1 MTQGPITKQLLL
13 FALPLMFGN
22 IFQMMYNT
30 VDVIVVGNFVGK
42 EALAAVGST
51 TTIINMLVFFFN
63 GFSIGAGVVIGYHF
77 GAKDEEKLHTAIETT
92 MTMTF
97 LLCIAFTAIGMGY
110 VKPMLRLM
118 ATPEDVFPD
127 AVRYLTIYFA
137 GIAGLLLYNIGSG
150 ILRAV
155 GNTVMP
161 LMFLILTS
169 ILNIILDVFFVVSL
183 HLGISGVAYATI
195 LSQFI
200 SAALTLLLLSTSSE
214 IYRLTWHDLHI
225 NREVLGNIITVGLP
239 AGIQSVITAFS
250 NTFVQAYINFFGSSC
265 MAGWSCYNK
274 LDQLVFL
281 PMQSGGMAA
290 TAFVSQNIGAE
301 QEERADKGTIRAI
314 ELTLAVTLG
323 IILILIVFA
332 RQAVM
337 LFTRDEEVIAF
348 GVMFIRTNTI
358 FLLCNCIN
366 HVLAGALRGRGD
378 SRGPMAIMLLSFVA
392 IRQVFE
398 GKSPDDFDEE
408 TLVGEDLLF
417 LVKLL
422 GRGAVIAETDYKGYG
437 YFTNPGG
444 AMLRPFSRRYM
455 TQIGCWEK
463 VRAEAEKIDAA
474 TAPSATRGLLMAI
487 MLTAGKLAE
496 LDRAK
501 KKENQDCIRICHDAI
516 CRELDG
522 SERGRKGFSLL
533 SPGYRLKCRLFK
545 NFPILYLGL
554 YHFHKYFS

>member
-118 ATPEDVFPD
+118 ATPEDVF
-127 AVRYLTIYFA
+127 
-137 GIAGLLLYNIGSG
+137 
-150 ILRAV
+150 
-155 GNTVMP
+155 

-378 SRGPMAIMLLSFVA
+378 SRGPMV
-392 IRQVFE
+392 
-398 GKSPDDFDEE
+398 
-408 TLVGEDLLF
+408 
-417 LVKLL
+417 
-422 GRGAVIAETDYKGYG
+422 
-437 YFTNPGG
+437 
-444 AMLRPFSRRYM
+444 
-455 TQIGCWEK
+455 
-463 VRAEAEKIDAA
+463 
-474 TAPSATRGLLMAI
+474 I
-487 MLTAGKLAE
+487 MLTSFVVIRQMYLFVLTRFISNTPRPVGFSYPVGWTICMLLELTYYYVRWGK
-496 LDRAK
+496 
-501 KKENQDCIRICHDAI
+501 
-516 CRELDG
+516 
-522 SERGRKGFSLL
+522 GRKMV
-533 SPGYRLKCRLFK
+533 KTA
-545 NFPILYLGL
+545 
-554 YHFHKYFS
+554 